1 MNICMF
7 TNTYLPH
14 TGGVAKSVDSFAEDL
29 RLRGHQVLIVS
40 PTFPHENELTD
51 EDDVLRIPAIQNF
64 NGSDFSVS
72 IPLPFYINKKINK
85 FQPDIIHSHH
95 PYLLGDAALRTAY
108 RKNLPLVFTQH
119 TLYEQYTHYVPLD
132 SKVMKRLAIL
142 LSISYANHCT
152 RVVVPSQSIARLIAD
167 RGVKTPVRVIPTGVD
182 VDYFRSGNGADFR
195 QRYNIPE
202 HIPVIGHLGRL
213 APEKNLE
220 YLTRAVVQAL
230 EMIKHKACFLVV
242 GSGPSQKRIQ
252 QIFQDKGM
260 QDRLIMAG
268 KLTGRQ
274 LADAYR
280 AMNIFAF
287 ASKSETQGMVLT
299 ESMAAGVP
307 VIALDA
313 SGVREVVRDNYNGRL
328 LDGDATTE
336 DFAQAIAKFLDKKGG
351 KLDWEKGAQETA
363 MIFSREASAQKLID
377 TYKSLLKEKEIDRF
391 SDKDMPDTWD
401 KLLLSIKTE
410 WSILSEKANV
420 LMHAVQDKEK

>member
-14 TGGVAKSVDSFAEDL
+14 TGGVAKSVSSFAQDL

-40 PTFPHENELTD
+40 PTFPHEDEVSD
-51 EDDVLRIPAIQNF
+51 EDNVLRIPAIQNF
-64 NGSDFSVS
+64 NGSDFSLS
-72 IPLPFYINKKINK
+72 IPVPFYIRNKINK

-95 PYLLGDAALRTAY
+95 PYLLGDVALRTAY
-108 RKNLPLVFTQH
+108 RKNLPLVFTHH

-142 LSISYANHCT
+142 MAISYANHCT
-152 RVVVPSQSIARLIAD
+152 RVVAPSQSIARLIAN
-167 RGVKTPVRVIPTGVD
+167 RGVKTPVGVIPTGVD

-195 QRYNIPE
+195 QSHNIPE

-230 EMIKHKACFLVV
+230 KMIEHEACFLVV

-252 QIFQDKGM
+252 QIFQEKGM

-268 KLTGRQ
+268 KQTGRK

-280 AMNIFAF
+280 AMNVFAF

-313 SGVREVVRDNYNGRL
+313 PGVREVVKDHYNGRL
-328 LDGDATTE
+328 LNENTVTE
-336 DFAQAIAKFLDKKGG
+336 DFAGAIAQFLDKEND
-351 KLDWEKGAQETA
+351 KLPYEKGAQETA
-363 MIFSREASAQKLID
+363 MDFSRENSVQKLID
-377 TYKSLLKEKEIDRF
+377 TYKFLLKEKDTHRISEKNM
-391 SDKDMPDTWD
+391 SDARDN
-401 KLLLSIKTE
+401 LLLSLKTE
-410 WSILSEKANV
+410 WSMLSEKANL
-420 LMHAVQDKEK
+420 LMHAVQDREK